1 MPSPL
6 SPLSTGEA
14 VAAIERTVRS
24 VMVEVILPR
33 ALDEARL
40 EVRRLAAEGNPDMV
54 LLAEHIIRVQRNLP
68 ADVKAVID
76 TVIQR

>member
-33 ALDEARL
+33 ALEEAR
-40 EVRRLAAEGNPDMV
+40 
-54 LLAEHIIRVQRNLP
+54 
-68 ADVKAVID
+68 
-76 TVIQR
+76 